1 MKLDVQNRI
10 EMLSVSRFAAQASNT
25 AAASLVKDRLG
36 DALQKQIQDLQQGLE
51 RPSRFTDNAKQSAT
65 TKAQMLK
72 QRLEMLEEMLLHASP
87 EFAKSLAREL
97 KSIAHELASLARNIG
112 GSSTRSAATTENTSA
127 EAVSQTTSAEIDS
140 AAIDGANKNP
150 DTETAGHEGKLT
162 RENQASVSDKDSD
175 SSIESDDRDGAET
188 ALRAALLDARK
199 LLKRVIEQIKAKIN
213 LGDKEARRDLEAAE
227 KNLDKLDQSL
237 ANGSGSSFYT
247 ESGAAGVTSSMGSGL
262 LVSAG
267 LSGIRID
274 VSI

>member
-1 MKLDVQNRI
+1 M
-10 EMLSVSRFAAQASNT
+10 
-25 AAASLVKDRLG
+25 
-36 DALQKQIQDLQQGLE
+36 
-51 RPSRFTDNAKQSAT
+51 
-65 TKAQMLK
+65 
-72 QRLEMLEEMLLHASP
+72 
-87 EFAKSLAREL
+87 
-97 KSIAHELASLARNIG
+97 
-112 GSSTRSAATTENTSA
+112 
-127 EAVSQTTSAEIDS
+127 
-140 AAIDGANKNP
+140 
-150 DTETAGHEGKLT
+150 
-162 RENQASVSDKDSD
+162 
-175 SSIESDDRDGAET
+175 
-188 ALRAALLDARK
+188 RAALLDARK